1 MLSPP
6 EASRVTVGFRLYACW
21 RHYPGRTRWAL
32 SLVRPNSRRPS
43 PLFKR
48 VGSCIALFEACS
60 TFTHVPACVLAE
72 PPKATLY
79 TEVLSMVNSI
89 SIAPIATGW
98 SDKLPGGIRTH

>member
-1 MLSPP
+1 M
-6 EASRVTVGFRLYACW
+6 C
-21 RHYPGRTRWAL
+21 WAL

-48 VGSCIALFEACS
+48 VGSYITLFEACS
-60 TFTHVPACVLAE
+60 TFTQIPACVLAE
-72 PPKATLY
+72 SPKATLY
-79 TEVLSMVNSI
+79 IEVLSMVKSFF